1 MKRLTAARLARVIA
15 RYLARKGNECGGSLH
30 VQLDDWNQENKFFD
44 EESERW
50 CIERKDWSG
59 LRLLRL
65 MRKATRTQRLKATG
79 LAKSDP
85 YEMRP
90 QWDVSSKRRKRIVKE
105 PKPSRQPILTT
116 DSDGK
121 LFWL

>member
-15 RYLARKGNECGGSLH
+15 RYRAREGNGVGGSLH
-30 VQLDDWNQENKFFD
+30 VQLDDWNLDARFFD

-65 MRKATRTQRLKATG
+65 MRRATRTQRFKAVG
-79 LAKSDP
+79 LA
-85 YEMRP
+85 R
-90 QWDVSSKRRKRIVKE
+90 
-105 PKPSRQPILTT
+105 
-116 DSDGK
+116 
-121 LFWL
+121 